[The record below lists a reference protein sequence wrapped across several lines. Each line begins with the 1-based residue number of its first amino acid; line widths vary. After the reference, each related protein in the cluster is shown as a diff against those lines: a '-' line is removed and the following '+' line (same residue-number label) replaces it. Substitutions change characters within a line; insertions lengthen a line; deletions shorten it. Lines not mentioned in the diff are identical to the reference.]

1 MYLNATANIN
11 STTIWLTSKL
21 YVELRCT
28 IFNFLSFKGFDILI
42 PFISYYGLKVKGG
55 VAWSYIMEFCFF
67 TKNRKPLEFK
77 KLSSLRRYKCWHDGT

>member
-11 STTIWLTSKL
+11 SIT
-21 YVELRCT
+21 T